1 VSAPTREGMWRT
13 SEVRWVD
20 LAEGSG
26 VQSEDGEEMVGLARH
41 IDGEVRG
48 VEMPRG
54 GKNICKSIMY
64 TCHPTK

>member
-1 VSAPTREGMWRT
+1 
-13 SEVRWVD
+13 VRWVD